1 MFFYHLSTLI
11 MSQINTKL
19 KPRSTKQQ
27 YNCADL
33 RLPQMSLW
41 RLQTMG
47 LHVPFSEGEQQICD
61 QPLQFQMS
69 LCSFKGEAK
78 EQETSWFENSFKT
91 ALYVLNCRYGNT
103 INPICAH
110 SEWLTMPVWA
120 ECCLEMT
127 LNLLW
132 TQTKIRPCHFLFC
145 SSLAKALKV
154 RFKKC

>member
-1 MFFYHLSTLI
+1 MPTSDCPKCHRDDCKRWDYMFPF
-11 MSQINTKL
+11 
-19 KPRSTKQQ
+19 
-27 YNCADL
+27 L
-33 RLPQMSLW
+33 RVNSGP
-41 RLQTMG
+41 
-47 LHVPFSEGEQQICD
+47 VI
-61 QPLQFQMS
+61 S
-69 LCSFKGEAK
+69 LCSFKCHSAHLKEEAK

-132 TQTKIRPCHFLFC
+132 TRTKIRPCHSLFC
-145 SSLAKALKV
+145 SSLAKAFKV
-154 RFKKC
+154 RFKNCYGPVRKILLALIMVPPWSFCVLLFCLV